1 GKGMHRMQKSRITLV
16 LFTLLAGI
24 LSAQNVGSMTSSGY
38 NLGRQDQTELLY
50 PVKIW
55 GEVVRPGIYDVPL
68 TSDIIGIISYAG
80 GPTNMA
86 RLTNVRVLRNERTFE
101 GEKILVTVDIEKYI
115 ETGDKSILPVIRPG
129 DTIMIPP
136 KFMKQVTDV
145 LGTFSAILSIV
156 NVFAVTSWY
165 MTRP

>member
-1 GKGMHRMQKSRITLV
+1 MIKKYSMALFLFLLIGETL
-16 LFTLLAGI
+16 TAQI
-24 LSAQNVGSMTSSGY
+24 LGSTTGSGY
-38 NLGRQDQTELLY
+38 YLGRQEQTELLY

-86 RLTNVRVLRNERTFE
+86 KLTNVRLLRNERTE
-101 GEKILVTVDIEKYI
+101 DGEKILIIVDIEKYI
-115 ETGDKSILPVIRPG
+115 ETGDKSLLPIIRPG

-145 LGTFSAILSIV
+145 LGPFSAILSVI
-156 NVFAVTSWY
+156 NVFAMTSWY
-165 MTRP
+165 LSRP

>member
-1 GKGMHRMQKSRITLV
+1 MKKIALTMVI
-16 LFTLLAGI
+16 LFMVAGG
-24 LSAQNVGSMTSSGY
+24 LYAQLGTSSSGY
-38 NLGRQDQTELLY
+38 NLGRQQQEELLY

-68 TSDIIGIISYAG
+68 TSDLIGIISYAG

-86 RLTNVRVLRNERTFE
+86 KLTSVRLLRNERLEE
-101 GEKILVTVDIEKYI
+101 GEEILVVVDVEKYI
-115 ETGDKSILPVIRPG
+115 ETGDRSLLPTLRPG

-136 KFMKQVTDV
+136 KFMKQISDL
-145 LGTFSAILSIV
+145 LGTTSAILSIV

-165 MTRP
+165 LSRP

>member
-1 GKGMHRMQKSRITLV
+1 MKRQIILIMIALV
-16 LFTLLAGI
+16 L
-24 LSAQNVGSMTSSGY
+24 LSGTVYSQTMSGSVTGY
-38 NLGRQDQTELLY
+38 SLGRQQQEELMF

-68 TSDIIGIISYAG
+68 TSDIIAIISYAG

-86 RLTNVRVLRNERTFE
+86 KLTNVRLLRNELM
-101 GEKILVTVDIEKYI
+101 GEETHVLMVVDIERYI
-115 ETGDKSILPVIRPG
+115 ETGDKNLLPDIRPG

-136 KFMKQVTDV
+136 RFIKRVTDV
-145 LGTFSAILSIV
+145 LGTASAVLSIV

-165 MTRP
+165 LSRP

>member
-1 GKGMHRMQKSRITLV
+1 MIKKFGVALIAC
-16 LFTLLAGI
+16 TLLI
-24 LSAQNVGSMTSSGY
+24 STLTAQNMGSPTSSGY
-38 NLGRQDQTELLY
+38 NLGRQEQTELLY

-68 TSDIIGIISYAG
+68 TSDLIGIISYAG

-86 RLTNVRVLRNERTFE
+86 RLTNVRLLRNERTVE
-101 GEKILVTVDIEKYI
+101 GEDILVVVDIEKYI
-115 ETGDKSILPVIRPG
+115 ETGDKNLLPVIRPG

-136 KFMKQVTDV
+136 KFMKQVSDV

-165 MTRP
+165 LSRP